1 MDKERPTPEEMLE
14 RLRAEPASGGR
25 GKLHIFFGA
34 APGVG
39 KTYTMLE
46 AARVKKREGVD
57 VVIGWVETH
66 GRPETE
72 ALLEGLETLPPQVV
86 TYRHLTLKEFDLDG
100 ALARR
105 PALLIVDELAHTNVK
120 GVRHAKRWQ
129 DVDELLE
136 NGIDVYTT
144 LNVQHVDSLNDVVVQ
159 ITGVIVREKV
169 PDSIF
174 DSADDIELVDLPPE
188 ELLQRLREG
197 KVYVPETASRAI
209 ENFFQTGNLI
219 ALRELALRRTAERVH
234 AQMGTYRRREGVKQL
249 WPTSE
254 GIVVAV
260 GPAPQSGNLVRAAY
274 RMASRLRAP
283 WAAVFVETPKYV
295 HLSAA
300 ARERLNEHLKL
311 AEELG
316 AETIVAAGEN
326 IAEEVLAVARKRNAT
341 RLVVGKSRRPRW
353 RTLLRPSVVEGIL
366 RRSGN
371 VDVIVTTGEAAKEEP
386 RVRPAPERGSAWREY
401 VAALIAVGVATAVC
415 RLLLPIFDLADLA
428 MVYLLC
434 IVLVSSR
441 FGRGP
446 SLFASALSVA
456 ALDFFFVPPNFTF
469 RVADVRHLVTFGVML
484 GVAFLISSLTLRI
497 KQQAAWARERERRT
511 ASLYAMARDFVA
523 LTDTGGIARHAAQH
537 VRDYLGVD
545 ARVILRSS
553 LDDIAESADAAQ
565 PGFWIDASHER
576 AVAVW
581 VVTHGREAGHT
592 TETLSA
598 AEALYLPLK
607 GTSGVIGVLAIK
619 TPSLE
624 RPLAP
629 AEKDQIDAYAHQT
642 ALALERAL
650 LAGDARVG
658 GPPAVNPSS

>member
-1 MDKERPTPEEMLE
+1 MDKERPTAEEMLE
-14 RLRAEPASGGR
+14 RLRAEPAKAGR

-72 ALLEGLETLPPQVV
+72 ALLEGMEILAPQAVP
-86 TYRHLTLKEFDLDG
+86 YRHLTLKEFDLDG

-129 DVDELLE
+129 DVEELLE

-169 PDSIF
+169 PDSVF
-174 DSADDIELVDLPPE
+174 DGADDVELVDLPPE

-197 KVYVPETASRAI
+197 KVYVPEMAARAI
-209 ENFFQTGNLI
+209 DNFFQTGNLI

-234 AQMGTYRRREGVKQL
+234 AQMGTYRRKEGVKAS

-254 GIVVAV
+254 SIVVAV
-260 GPAPQSGNLVRAAY
+260 GPAPQSGNVIRAAY

-300 ARERLNEHLKL
+300 ARERVNSHLKM

-316 AETIVAAGEN
+316 AETIVAAGED
-326 IAEEVLAVARKRNAT
+326 IGEEVLAVARKRNAT

-366 RRSGN
+366 RKSGN
-371 VDVIVTTGEAAKEEP
+371 VDVTVTTGEEAHKEIA
-386 RVRPAPERGSAWREY
+386 VRPVAGRGFIWREY
-401 VAALIAVGVATAVC
+401 LAAFIAVAVASAIC
-415 RLLLPIFDLADLA
+415 RLLLPFFDLADLA

-456 ALDFFFVPPNFTF
+456 ALDFLFVPPYLTL
-469 RVADVRHLVTFGVML
+469 RVADIRHLITFGVML

-497 KQQAAWARERERRT
+497 KQQAAWSRERERRT
-511 ASLYAMARDFVA
+511 ASLYAMARDFAA
-523 LTDTGGIARHAAQH
+523 LADTAGIAREAAQH

-545 ARVILRSS
+545 ARVILKAW
-553 LDDIAESADAAQ
+553 LEETPAEDNNTPLFWGDAV
-565 PGFWIDASHER
+565 HER

-581 VVTHGREAGHT
+581 VLTRGREAGHT
-592 TETLSA
+592 TATLSA
-598 AEALYLPLK
+598 AEALYLPLR
-607 GTSGVIGVLAIK
+607 GAGGVVGVLAVK
-619 TPSLE
+619 TPALG

-629 AEKDQIDAYAHQT
+629 AESDQLDAYAHQT
-642 ALALERAL
+642 AVALERAL
-650 LAGDARVG
+650 LAGDRVG
-658 GPPAVNPSS
+658 GSPVIDR